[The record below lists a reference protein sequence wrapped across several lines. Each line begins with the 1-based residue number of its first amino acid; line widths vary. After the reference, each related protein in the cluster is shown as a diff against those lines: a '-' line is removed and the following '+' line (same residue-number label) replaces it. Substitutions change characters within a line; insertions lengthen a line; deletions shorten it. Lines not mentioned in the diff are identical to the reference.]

1 MRRLLVFQI
10 ILVVL
15 LTLILAILEG
25 YLAAKAGLFGGM
37 IALMNTGLIL
47 LHDKRA
53 QRSNDDANRVIR
65 YVYLCAVERML
76 LTIILFAV
84 GLVALKLM
92 PLPLLL
98 GFIAAQLAAFLNGLS
113 R

>member
-1 MRRLLVFQI
+1 MIFQS
-10 ILVVL
+10 VVVAL
-15 LTLILAILEG
+15 LTLVLLQVVG

-37 IALMNTGLIL
+37 IALMNTGLML

-53 QRSNDDANRVIR
+53 QSSDDDAKRVIK
-65 YVYLCAVERML
+65 YVYLCAIERML